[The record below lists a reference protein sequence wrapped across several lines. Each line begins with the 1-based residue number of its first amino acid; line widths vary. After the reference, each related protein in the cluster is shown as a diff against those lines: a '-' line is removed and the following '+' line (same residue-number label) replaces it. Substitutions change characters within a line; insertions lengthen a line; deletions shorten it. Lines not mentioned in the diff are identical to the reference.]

1 MRELLDR
8 LAAGDA
14 IDDATLRVYGLRMAE
29 IESQW
34 RRLLGG

>member
-1 MRELLDR
+1 MRELLAR
-8 LAAGDA
+8 LAAGDG
-14 IDDATLRVYGLRMAE
+14 IDDATRRVYGLRMAE